1 MLKDS
6 AGLFYMTAELK
17 GGQPRDGV
25 SGRTAVLIKNGKLL
39 YFDAVAG
46 HFVVQT
52 VERFIGRFA
61 HRQTIFPFN
70 IAHDI

>member
-46 HFVVQT
+46 HFVV
-52 VERFIGRFA
+52 
-61 HRQTIFPFN
+61 
-70 IAHDI
+70 